1 MDLPP
6 AAPVKL
12 GFSLKQKPNTNTRP
26 QRRAASSFL
35 SLDDD
40 EPAKPG
46 RTAPGPL
53 VATEASMSKSLRK
66 QLEEQKKIDP
76 HAFEY
81 DEVWDQMK
89 DAERQ
94 AELAREEEAK
104 IRKVR
109 SCCSCF
115 LCNRHDA
122 YVHVAQVH
130 KQPLTS
136 CRCAKA

>member
-12 GFSLKQKPNTNTRP
+12 GFSLKQKPNTNTTAS

-40 EPAKPG
+40 EPAKAG
-46 RTAPGPL
+46 RTAPWPL
-53 VATEASMSKSLRK
+53 VATEASMSNSLRK

-89 DAERQ
+89 EAEHQ
-94 AELAREEEAK
+94 AQFAREEEAK
-104 IRKVR
+104 IRKVKP
-109 SCCSCF
+109 CCSCAI
-115 LCNRHDA
+115 DTI
-122 YVHVAQVH
+122 
-130 KQPLTS
+130 LTFT
-136 CRCAKA
+136 

>member
-1 MDLPP
+1 MDLVPP
-6 AAPVKL
+6 APVKL
-12 GFSLKQKPNTNTRP
+12 GFSLKQKPNTNTTVP

-40 EPAKPG
+40 EPAKVG
-46 RTAPGPL
+46 RTAPAPERL
-53 VATEASMSKSLRK
+53 VATEASMSKSFRK

-94 AELAREEEAK
+94 AQFKREEEAK
-104 IRKVR
+104 IRKVM
-109 SCCSCF
+109 SCCSCAI
-115 LCNRHDA
+115 DII
-122 YVHVAQVH
+122 
-130 KQPLTS
+130 LTS
-136 CRCAKA
+136 T

>member
-1 MDLPP
+1 MNLPP

-12 GFSLKQKPNTNTRP
+12 GFSLKQKPKTNTTP

-35 SLDDD
+35 PFDDD
-40 EPAKPG
+40 EPAKAG

-94 AELAREEEAK
+94 AQFAREEEAK

-109 SCCSCF
+109 SCCSCAT
-115 LCNRHDA
+115 DTM
-122 YVHVAQVH
+122 
-130 KQPLTS
+130 LTS
-136 CRCAKA
+136 M